1 VCLPLSASPTQ
12 ANDRPV
18 FLDVTIVSLQER
30 RFSFSLLFSKAWLS
44 RARAL
49 REVDAAGPGRLVEA
63 ARQVDALGEP
73 LRAARVPESD
83 GVGPK
88 VLTATTTTKQ
98 R

>member
-49 REVDAAGPGRLVEA
+49 REVDAAGRVVEA

-83 GVGPK
+83 GVGPES
-88 VLTATTTTKQ
+88 
-98 R
+98 